1 MQLHDLYVWLVPDGI
16 DFGPVYRDAAPNLDK
31 AQLGARLIAD
41 EEDLLRLV
49 EVGNVPFGVD
59 AAPEIACS
67 RTVAGS
73 PADEAEAKLV
83 NTNADGS
90 DVEGWWKEY
99 GSSKKRDVFLEDSLP

>member
-1 MQLHDLYVWLVPDGI
+1 MRAGLVA
-16 DFGPVYRDAAPNLDK
+16 YK
-31 AQLGARLIAD
+31 
-41 EEDLLRLV
+41 EDLLRLV